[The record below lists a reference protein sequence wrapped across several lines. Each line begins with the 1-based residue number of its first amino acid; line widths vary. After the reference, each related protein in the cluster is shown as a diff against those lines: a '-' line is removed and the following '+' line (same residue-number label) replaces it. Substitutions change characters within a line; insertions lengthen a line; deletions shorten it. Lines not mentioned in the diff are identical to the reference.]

1 MSNAVLPTPAVTPC
15 AAVCA
20 NYKILP
26 NARRYKSIIV
36 APAKMSAA
44 PETGSINMTK
54 NVNNQTN
61 RTNKLIMNSLST
73 NNDKKSEHS
82 GDSSSVIKVK
92 SVIPRRRQ
100 DLLKWYG
107 WGYKDSMFQLNGD
120 YAMFTGDRYSICG
133 QPLPYLQQW
142 AYENFKLD
150 LTKPPNIPDLPTSFP
165 ESRLP
170 ENIRQELESIA
181 LVSVEGMDRLIRA
194 HGQTLRDIT
203 NLRGNKFERIPD
215 AVIWPES
222 HEQVEKIVQCASRHN
237 FVLIPFGGGTSVS
250 GAVTCPAKEMR
261 PIVALDTSEMNAIL
275 WLDKEQLL
283 ARVQAGIVGQD
294 LEREMR
300 ARGFTV
306 GHEPDSYEFSTLG
319 GWVATRA
326 SGMKKNTYGNIE
338 DIIVQTKVV
347 TTQGVIEKGC
357 RVPRISCGPEWEHVV
372 MGSEGCLG
380 VVTEVTL
387 KIRPQPTLTRYGSLV
402 FPRWAAAVRFQR
414 AVARARLRPAS
425 IRLMD
430 NHQFRFGQ
438 ALKTE
443 SSWGGVFLDGLKKL
457 YITKIKGFDPEKLC
471 VVTLLMEGSS
481 EEVADIE
488 KKLKRTATQFG
499 GVPAGADNGRRGY
512 TLTFVI
518 AYLRDVAIEYGVVA
532 ESFETS
538 VPWDRTLALCRNV
551 KQRIRDECASRGIE
565 HFLISCRL
573 TQTYDAG
580 CCIYFYFG
588 FRACGRDPVAA
599 YEEIEE
605 AARDEIIA
613 CGGSISHHHGVGK
626 LRKKWYS
633 QTVSEPGRQL
643 LLAAKGTLDPGNV
656 FALGNMAFGEGPD
669 LRSKL

>member
-1 MSNAVLPTPAVTPC
+1 
-15 AAVCA
+15 
-20 NYKILP
+20 
-26 NARRYKSIIV
+26 
-36 APAKMSAA
+36 MSAA
-44 PETGSINMTK
+44 SETGSINMTK
-54 NVNNQTN
+54 NVNNKTN
-61 RTNKLIMNSLST
+61 RTDKPNMNNLSA
-73 NNDKKSEHS
+73 NNDKKS
-82 GDSSSVIKVK
+82 DSASSVIKVK

-107 WGYKDSMFQLNGD
+107 WGYKDSMFKLNGD
-120 YAMFTGDRYSICG
+120 VATFSGDRYSIAG
-133 QPLPYLQQW
+133 KPLPYLQSW
-142 AYENFKLD
+142 AYENFKVD
-150 LTKPPNIPDLPTSFP
+150 VMKPPSIPDPPTSFP

-170 ENIRQELESIA
+170 ENITKELQSIS
-181 LVSVEGMDRLIRA
+181 LVSVDGMDRLIRA
-194 HGQTLRDIT
+194 HGQTLKDIAD
-203 NLRGNKFERIPD
+203 LRGNKFPRIPD

-222 HEQVEKIVQCASRHN
+222 HEQVEKIVACASRHH

-250 GAVTCPAKEMR
+250 GAVTCPPNESR
-261 PIVALDTSEMNAIL
+261 PIVALDTSDMNSIL

-300 ARGFTV
+300 SRGFTV

-347 TTQGVIEKGC
+347 TPQGVIEKSC
-357 RVPRISCGPEWEHVV
+357 RVPRVSCGPEWEHVV

-380 VVTEVTL
+380 VVTEVTI
-387 KIRPQPTLTRYGSLV
+387 KIRPLPPVVRYGSLV
-402 FPRWAAAVRFQR
+402 FPDWESGFHFERE
-414 AVARARLRPAS
+414 VARQRLQPSS

-430 NHQFRFGQ
+430 NEQFRFGQ

-443 SSWGGVFLDGLKKL
+443 SSWGGVLLDGLKKL
-457 YITKIKGFDPEKLC
+457 YITRIKGFDPTRLC
-471 VVTLLMEGSS
+471 VVTLLMEGTNEDVS
-481 EEVADIE
+481 ERER
-488 KKLKRTATQFG
+488 KLNSIAAQYG
-499 GVPAGADNGRRGY
+499 GVPAGAENGERGY

-518 AYLRDVAIEYGVVA
+518 AYLRDVAIEYGIVA

-551 KQRIRDECASRGIE
+551 KQRIRDECAARGIQ
-565 HFLISCRL
+565 HYLISCRL

-588 FRACGRDPVAA
+588 HTAIGSDPVAT
-599 YEEIEE
+599 YEEMEE

-613 CGGSISHHHGVGK
+613 SGGSISHHHGVGK
-626 LRKKWYS
+626 LRKKWYAS
-633 QTVSEPGRQL
+633 TVSEPGRRL
-643 LLAAKGTLDPGNV
+643 LLAAKKTLDPDNI
-656 FALGNMAFGEGPD
+656 FALGNMAFDEYGNTEGNNVK
-669 LRSKL
+669 SKL